1 MNLIIR
7 SSECEIDML
16 GEVVAKEEGFKEIE
30 DEFSRFG
37 SKSID

>member
-1 MNLIIR
+1 
-7 SSECEIDML
+7 ML

-37 SKSID
+37 SKSIDW